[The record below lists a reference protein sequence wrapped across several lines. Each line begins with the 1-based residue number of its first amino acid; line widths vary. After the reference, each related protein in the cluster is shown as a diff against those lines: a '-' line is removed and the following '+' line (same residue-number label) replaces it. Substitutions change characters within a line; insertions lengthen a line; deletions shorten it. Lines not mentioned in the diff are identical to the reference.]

1 MRETRL
7 LRLAIWAMV
16 VPLVLMLI
24 ACVSPSPHTLALFLG
39 PGLGAAAIGL
49 VAFALYVVR
58 DLRGR
63 GAL

>member
-1 MRETRL
+1 MRSSRL
-7 LRLAIWAMV
+7 LRLAIGAMV

-24 ACVSPSPHTLALFLG
+24 ACVVPSPRTLGLFLG
-39 PGLGAAAIGL
+39 PGMGAAAISL
-49 VAFALYVVR
+49 VAFLLYVLR